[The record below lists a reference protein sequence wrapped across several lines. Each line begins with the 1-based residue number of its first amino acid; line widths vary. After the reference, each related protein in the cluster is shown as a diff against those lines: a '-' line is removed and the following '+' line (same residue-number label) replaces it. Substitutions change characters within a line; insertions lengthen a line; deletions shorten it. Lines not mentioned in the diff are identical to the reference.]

1 MLFLVNGIYS
11 DKLVAQEV
19 DSLTKQKY
27 SSKYITDASKIANSW
42 LFCISKYFSG
52 VLSINDNQY
61 ENAFLML
68 SHEVKAIYNKDS
80 WISLINQLMLEF
92 GILEGRIATEKIF
105 KNKVEG
111 MEDGFYVFI
120 DYKSNYSNTINHSE
134 HILLKQ
140 NEKKKWEIVDYNYE
154 FRNKEK

>member
-1 MLFLVNGIYS
+1 MLFLVIGIHS

-27 SSKYITDASKIANSW
+27 SNKYITDASKIANSW
-42 LFCISKYFSG
+42 LFC
-52 VLSINDNQY
+52 INDNQY